1 MFTVALIIY
10 LSACK
15 WFISA
20 SRSLSSVKNNQKGL
34 VKYFGVVFGSFEI
47 VMSEYLMSFKKGH
60 IFIKYFFLAEI
71 LYNYCCLE
79 FISALGI
86 S

>member
-1 MFTVALIIY
+1 ME
-10 LSACK
+10 
-15 WFISA
+15 
-20 SRSLSSVKNNQKGL
+20 
-34 VKYFGVVFGSFEI
+34 VVFGSFEI